1 MSVIFL
7 WDNIIWN
14 LLNSEATGIS
24 VMVMLSQSYLQNL
37 EKNVMELALTFD
49 IAPRTFCR
57 YADDSHAQ
65 FASRNNATELLNV
78 LNSQD
83 PQYTTEYDNDN
94 KEVNFL
100 DVTIKN
106 NLNHSYDFAVYRK
119 PAITNVKIKPYSN
132 ICLDIA
138 MGIFKGLLSRLMH
151 ICSESYLAQ
160 EFLINVFAENGHS
173 ITVLEKVTKEYMN
186 NITSVK

>member
-1 MSVIFL
+1 
-7 WDNIIWN
+7 
-14 LLNSEATGIS
+14 
-24 VMVMLSQSYLQNL
+24 
-37 EKNVMELALTFD
+37 MELALTFD

-119 PAITNVKIKPYSN
+119 PAITNVKIKPHFS
-132 ICLDIA
+132 ICPDIA
-138 MGIFKGLLSRLMH
+138 MEAFIRFLLRLLC

-160 EFLINVFAENGHS
+160 EIELLIKW
-173 ITVLEKVTKEYMN
+173 T
-186 NITSVK
+186 